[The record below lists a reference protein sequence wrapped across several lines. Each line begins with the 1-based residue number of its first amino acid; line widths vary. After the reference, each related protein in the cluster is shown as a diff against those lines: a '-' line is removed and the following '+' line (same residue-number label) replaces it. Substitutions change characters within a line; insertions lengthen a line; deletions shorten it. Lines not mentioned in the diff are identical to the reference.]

1 MKNSY
6 KQCRL
11 FDSDAVKEEIKEYKL
26 LCSGKSGKYSS
37 LYEMKSQLSDELSEY
52 TIAQRES
59 LRQLYKFNTTE
70 TNIFISSL
78 LPLIAS
84 MGVSIYTF
92 INSLVTMVKEEQ
104 DHKLLLTVSYTFT
117 ILISLIII
125 LASLWMMI
133 NFYRTSHNNI
143 YNMGY
148 YNMIVE
154 ILDNSIAPPKKV
166 TVRKIHINT
175 CPYFVKSRR
184 RSTK

>member
-1 MKNSY
+1 MKNTY

-11 FDSDAVKEEIKEYKL
+11 FNSDVIKEEVKEYKL
-26 LCSGKSGKYSS
+26 LCKGQSGKYNS
-37 LYEMKSQLSDELSEY
+37 LYEMKLQLSDELSEY

-84 MGVSIYTF
+84 MAVSIYAFTNGL
-92 INSLVTMVKEEQ
+92 ITMTNQNQ
-104 DHKLLLTVSYTFT
+104 DNDLLLTLSNAFS
-117 ILISLIII
+117 IIFSLIII

-133 NFYRTSHNNI
+133 NFYMTSHNNI

-154 ILDNSIAPPKKV
+154 ILDDSIAPKKV

-175 CPYFVKSRR
+175 RPHSVKIRR
-184 RSTK
+184 KTTK